1 MDINNLSPSKKR
13 LMGNLINLITLA
25 CLDNEV
31 SQAEKDLINNLAESY
46 GFTEEEF
53 KFCADKAEE
62 GLKGGHTVV
71 EIPDT
76 DEEKAS
82 FLKNLTLMMMV
93 DGQIDDKEKQYVKF
107 IAEKFGYDGD
117 KAIDILIQSIYN
129 DFYEDDG
136 STRESGGNTKVTGSS
151 DKGMSNEEFQAET
164 KRLYALGK
172 EALTKHEIS
181 DAFDYLLIPA
191 HVDADAAKLFLM
203 IINTHNRL
211 SLINKEQAERL
222 KEYAER
228 GYALSQYAY
237 GRYLEALRP
246 DSNALNT
253 ANEYFKAAEK
263 GGISDAL
270 HAQAMLYKSGHY
282 GQVDL
287 EEVERM
293 VNEALDKG
301 SILAARYLLNR
312 YIYGNKDTDPDPQ
325 RAIDILKEWLNGN
338 ESDDIAV
345 VNPMFY
351 SLIGDAYAA
360 LNDVENAQEYYTK
373 AIAMGFHEACSGMCA
388 LHMNYDNDD
397 DLQKSLYEAMI
408 ETGCEAGDPFC
419 YLYRAAFNMDNYV
432 EGDSKMTGDI
442 LHDLI
447 TAAEMGCD
455 SAPYYLGDA
464 YYHGSYGFKEDNA
477 SAWNMFIEGSKRD
490 DGDSYKMLA
499 VMIANNENPNDV
511 PEGFMEHCAIMA
523 LRNGC
528 DGLLKEVVQAY
539 RNGELTDYAA
549 EIEKYYIPRY
559 ENLPQDDDD
568 EDDDDEEYG
577 VERDGY
583 DYKLIAVVKTDGKAD
598 IIEFDVEEGWDEL
611 PEFVGANRLD
621 AIRTQPL
628 YDISDKFGYISEHIT
643 AWVDNMGLMKELPM
657 NPIGCK
663 LYPGPIAGDMILT
676 IEDAKYNPK
685 SFDDL
690 AVLKKVIAA
699 LGAKLDNICLDDGPD
714 DDGRYDAWS

>member
-1 MDINNLSPSKKR
+1 MDINNLSPSKKS

-25 CLDNEV
+25 CIDGEV
-31 SQAEKDLINNLAESY
+31 SEHEKTLINNLAQSY

-62 GLKGGHTVV
+62 GLKEGHTVIEV
-71 EIPDT
+71 PET
-76 DEEKAS
+76 DEEKAT

-93 DGQIDDKEKQYVKF
+93 DGQIDEKEKEYVKF

-117 KAIDILIQSIYN
+117 KAIDILMQSIYN
-129 DFYEDDG
+129 DFKDNDD
-136 STRESGGNTKVTGSS
+136 STRENGGNTKVTGSS
-151 DKGMSNEEFQAET
+151 EKEMSNEDFQAET

-181 DAFDYLLIPA
+181 DAFNYLLIPA
-191 HVDADAAKLFLM
+191 HVDTEATRLFLM

-211 SLINKEQAERL
+211 FLINKEQAERL

-246 DSNALNT
+246 ESDSLNT

-282 GQVDL
+282 GLVDR

-293 VNEALDKG
+293 VDEALDKG
-301 SILAARYLLNR
+301 STLAARYLLNR
-312 YIYGNKDTDPDPQ
+312 YIYGNYNTDPDPQ
-325 RAIDILKEWLNGN
+325 RAIDILKQWLNGN
-338 ESDDIAV
+338 ESDDISV
-345 VNPMFY
+345 VNPLFY
-351 SLIGDAYAA
+351 SLIGDAYAV

-373 AIAMGFHEACSGMCA
+373 AIAMGYHEACSGMCA
-388 LHMNYDNDD
+388 LHIDHNDD
-397 DLQKSLYEAMI
+397 DLQKALYEAMI
-408 ETGCEAGDPFC
+408 ETGCEAGDPYC

-442 LHDLI
+442 MHDLI
-447 TAAEMGCD
+447 TASEMGCD

-464 YYHGSYGFKEDNA
+464 YYNGSYGFKEDNE
-477 SAWNMFIEGSKRD
+477 SAWKMFIEGAKRD

-499 VMIANNENPNDV
+499 VMIANNENPYDV
-511 PEGFMEHCAIMA
+511 SEGFMEHCAIMA
-523 LRNGC
+523 LRNGS

-549 EIEKYYIPRY
+549 EIEKYYIPKY
-559 ENLPQDDDD
+559 ESLPQDDDD
-568 EDDDDEEYG
+568 EDDEDEEEEEDDY
-577 VERDGY
+577 E
-583 DYKLIAVVKTDGKAD
+583 YKLIAVVKTDGKAD

-628 YDISDKFGYISEHIT
+628 YDASKQVGYATDHVT
-643 AWVDNMGLMKELPM
+643 GWVDNMGLMKDLPM

-663 LYPGPIAGDMILT
+663 IYPGPIAGDMILT
-676 IEDAKYNPK
+676 LEDAKYNPK
-685 SFDDL
+685 SFESIEK
-690 AVLKKVIAA
+690 LKKVIAA